1 MNQQQ
6 PWWRRN
12 LWVLALAGL
21 VALSGAIFISQQ
33 VVRTQHLNDQQSTIT
48 GLQKKISS
56 ADEAEDSRV
65 DQDQRKA
72 LGISPDRVKRDS
84 KDIEKVLK
92 TALAWD
98 SGEDYEQAREMLQSR
113 YKIDSNQPFLQSF
126 MPASRFNKDS
136 SGQKYYYI
144 DTVGMSSSPGK
155 NLDVQVESVEGTT
168 YNYVATID
176 AEITSDRAR
185 TVDPQGNTIDGSSSA
200 RQILAH
206 VSVDGDG
213 NIKTIDGITAGS
225 ATRTS
230 G

>member
-1 MNQQQ
+1 MNQQHH
-6 PWWRRN
+6 WWRRN

-33 VVRTQHLNDQQSTIT
+33 VVRTQHLNDQQSEIT
-48 GLQKKISS
+48 SLKKKISS
-56 ADEAEDSRV
+56 ADDAEDSRV

-72 LGISPDRVKRDS
+72 LGISPNRVSTDS

-98 SGEDYEQAREMLQSR
+98 SGEDYEQARETLQSR
-113 YKIDSNQPFLQSF
+113 YKIDSDQPLLRSF

-176 AEITSDRAR
+176 AKITSDRAR

-200 RQILAH
+200 RQILSH
-206 VSVDGDG
+206 ISVDGDG
-213 NIKTIDGITAGS
+213 NITTIDGITAGS